1 MPPVSP
7 LPAPPVRPAAAPLDP
22 AACYEALRSRDARFD
37 GRLFVGVTS
46 TGIYCRPV
54 CRVRLPRAQNC
65 RWFGHAAAAESAGFR
80 PCLRC
85 RPELAPGSTGGRAP
99 LEAGARL
106 AWSAAQQLE
115 AGAAEDIGLAVLA
128 QRLGVSDRHLRR
140 VFQAHFGVTPVAY
153 AQTCRLLLAKQLLA
167 DTDLPVTEVAL
178 AAGFGSLRR
187 FHALFAARYRLT
199 PGALRRQPAAPGSAT
214 LGLSASGADGLP
226 PAALRLGLA
235 YRPPLHWDALLR
247 FLAAR
252 AVDGVEAVQATPAGG
267 SYRRTLAFTAVDGRR
282 HSGWVALQR
291 DPRCP
296 DGALQAAIAPTLQ
309 AVLPAVLAALR
320 RLADLGADPAVVD
333 RALGALAADAPGLRV
348 QGAVDGFEMGV
359 RVLLGQQ
366 VSVAAA
372 RTLIW
377 RLVGALGEPL
387 PAGPAVPA
395 GLARLFP
402 TPAALVAADPAALGA
417 LGLPRRRVAALQA
430 LAAAVLD
437 GSLDLGPAADPA
449 GTIERLQALPGI
461 GAWTAQTLALRA
473 LAWPDA
479 WPTGDA
485 VLTKALGAADARDA
499 EARAEIWRPWRG
511 YAALHLWRRAAEAAP
526 AWSPTT

>member
-1 MPPVSP
+1 M
-7 LPAPPVRPAAAPLDP
+7 PLDP

-85 RPELAPGSTGGRAP
+85 RPELAPSAACRPAP
-99 LEAGARL
+99 VDAGARL
-106 AWSAAQQLE
+106 AWAAAQQLE
-115 AGAAEDIGLAVLA
+115 AGAAEDPGLAALA

-140 VFQAHFGVTPVAY
+140 VFRAYFGVTPVAY
-153 AQTCRLLLAKQLLA
+153 AQTCRLLLAKQLLVE
-167 DTDLPVTEVAL
+167 TDLPITEVAL

-187 FHALFAARYRLT
+187 FHALFGARYRLA
-199 PGALRRQPAAPGSAT
+199 PGALRRQPARAVAPPPGPDAA
-214 LGLSASGADGLP
+214 LADDLP
-226 PAALRLGLA
+226 PAALRLVLT
-235 YRPPLHWDALLR
+235 YRPPLHWDGLLR
-247 FLAAR
+247 FLGAR
-252 AVDGVEAVQATPAGG
+252 AVDGVEALRATPAGG
-267 SYRRTLAFTAVDGRR
+267 CYLRTLAVTAADGRR
-282 HSGWVALQR
+282 RCGWVALQP
-291 DPRCP
+291 DPLRP
-296 DGALQAAIAPTLQ
+296 GDALQAVVAPSLLG
-309 AVLPAVLAALR
+309 ALPAVLAALR

-348 QGAVDGFEMGV
+348 PGAVDGFEMAV

-372 RTLIW
+372 RTLIG
-377 RLVGALGEPL
+377 RLVRACGEALP
-387 PAGPAVPA
+387 PAGPEWPV
-395 GLARLFP
+395 GLTQLFP
-402 TPAALVAADPAALGA
+402 TPARLAGADPEALGA

-430 LAAAVLD
+430 LARAVRD
-437 GSLDLGPAADPA
+437 GSLDLSPAADPTA
-449 GTIERLQALPGI
+449 TLERLQALPGI

-479 WPTGDA
+479 WPRGDG
-485 VLTKALGAADARDA
+485 VLTKALGAADARAA

-511 YAALHLWRRAAEAAP
+511 YAALHLWRRAAEATP
-526 AWSPTT
+526 AWSFPT